1 MNRIA
6 SDRSNQEQIS
16 ISNKQDDNQI
26 KNKSTPHSEN
36 MSNHYNNIS
45 APAEYI
51 YQKNMHQSQHPNAE
65 NFNHNFNNMNHSQ
78 QQNDGQMQIFF
89 KFF

>member
-1 MNRIA
+1 MN
-6 SDRSNQEQIS
+6 
-16 ISNKQDDNQI
+16 NKHDDNQI
-26 KNKSTPHSEN
+26 KNKSTPQSEN

-45 APAEYI
+45 APVESI

-65 NFNHNFNNMNHSQ
+65 NLNFNNMNHSQ
-78 QQNDGQMQIFF
+78 QQNDGQMQIIF

>member
-1 MNRIA
+1 
-6 SDRSNQEQIS
+6 
-16 ISNKQDDNQI
+16 
-26 KNKSTPHSEN
+26 

-45 APAEYI
+45 APVESI

-65 NFNHNFNNMNHSQ
+65 NFNLNFNNMNHSQ